1 MDSDDDSVPALAF
14 ELRET
19 ISRGIRRLHLE
30 PGPPLSQ
37 LAVISRLRREGAQ
50 STNELAAAERVRPQS
65 MSITVGLLEKNA
77 MIRRRPHP
85 TDRRQMLIELTS
97 KGLQALED
105 VYARRE
111 GWLTKVIAEQLNP
124 DERRELQRGLLLVR
138 RIIDA

>member
-65 MSITVGLLEKNA
+65 MSITVGLLEKHA

-111 GWLTKVIAEQLNP
+111 GWLTKVIAEQLNA
-124 DERRELQRGLLLVR
+124 DERRELQRGLLLIR